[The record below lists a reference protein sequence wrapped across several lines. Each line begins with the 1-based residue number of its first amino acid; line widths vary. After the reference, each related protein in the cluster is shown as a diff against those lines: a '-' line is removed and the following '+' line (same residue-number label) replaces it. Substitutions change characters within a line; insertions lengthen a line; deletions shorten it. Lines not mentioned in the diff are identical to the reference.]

1 MRREKTPLR
10 VKILNTVEILIKI
23 EGSKQK

>member
-10 VKILNTVEILIKI
+10 VKILNTAEILIKI